1 MICLARRGVLRVH
14 VFHARQR
21 GGPAPVRCGCAGRR
35 PANAD
40 ARAFFAFDRR

>member
-1 MICLARRGVLRVH
+1 MICPARRGVLRVH

-21 GGPAPVRCGCAGRR
+21 GAPVRCGCAGRR